1 MLTDLATV
9 KRSLSLFTTN
19 SDQKLSLL
27 IPDQTQQFLDETGR
41 TTGFDLQ
48 TYTETRDGLG
58 NDTMQLM
65 NWPVQSITSL
75 TKNGILVPPST
86 GWNVRGYQFD
96 VLGKLTL
103 ICDTFS
109 CNPGITF
116 DRKNVIAVYIAG
128 YPTITVANELQTI
141 PATTPATPQNPAWSW
156 PPAYTIFVQQ
166 PNWQSDVKVVF
177 FVGGSQL
184 TAVLGPPA
192 AGQYFLL
199 GNGGYLFNSADAGK
213 QVLMTYVAAGYP
225 ADLVGAVT
233 RMVALRY
240 YQQGHEDKKQEKQG
254 DGTTTFSKEAYPSD
268 VLRVIKKYK
277 KQFFLPG
284 F

>member
-9 KRSLSLFTTN
+9 KRSLSLSTMN

-41 TTGFDLQ
+41 TSFDLT

-58 NDTMQLM
+58 ADTMQLM

-75 TKNGILVPPST
+75 TKNGILVPAST
-86 GWNVRGYQFD
+86 GWNVWGYQFD
-96 VLGKLTL
+96 ALGKITL
-103 ICDTFS
+103 LCDTFS

-116 DRKNVIAVYIAG
+116 DRKNVIVVYVAG
-128 YPTITVANELQTI
+128 YPTISVANELQTI
-141 PATTPATPQNPAWSW
+141 PTGPPVFPQGATW
-156 PPAYTIFVQQ
+156 PPANTIFVAQ
-166 PNWQSDVKVVF
+166 PNWQSDSRVFF

-184 TAVLGPPA
+184 TAVSGPPA

-199 GNGGYLFNSADAGK
+199 GNGGYLFNAADAGK
-213 QVLMTYVAAGYP
+213 QVLLNYVAAGYP

-240 YQQGHEDKKQEKQG
+240 YQQGHEDKKQDKLAE
-254 DGTTTFSKEAYPSD
+254 GTTTYSKEAYPSD

-277 KQFFLPG
+277 KMFALPG